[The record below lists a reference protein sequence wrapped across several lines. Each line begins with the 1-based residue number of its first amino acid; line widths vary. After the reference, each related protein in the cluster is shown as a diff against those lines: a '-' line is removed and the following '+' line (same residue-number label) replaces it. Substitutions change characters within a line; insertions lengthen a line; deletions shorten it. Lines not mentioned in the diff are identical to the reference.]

1 MKKRILIFLMAALM
15 LSCLLLPAAG
25 EEVQTNYV
33 TDNAG
38 LLTSSQWKYL
48 ENRAAEISETY
59 RIGVYIVVLPDY
71 LNYDG
76 ARDFESFAMDY
87 YDDHNLGWGEVN
99 AGIMLLLSMEERDY
113 DLDVNST
120 RAKSIFT
127 DSARDDLEDAFL
139 PDFRRD
145 DFYSGFS
152 NYLTKCEKIMLRKN
166 QELSI
171 GIIGGADGPT
181 SVMVYS
187 RVDSSTLLVAAIVG
201 AVVAL
206 LVGLLLCSP
215 MKSAKQKRDA
225 DQYVTR
231 AGLNLRRRSDMFLH
245 RTVSRRPRQSES
257 SNHHPTGGAHHSS
270 GGSHHYSSGSHSG
283 RSGKF

>member
-1 MKKRILIFLMAALM
+1 MKKRMILFLMVALL
-15 LSCLLLPAAG
+15 LSCLVLPVTG
-25 EEVQTNYV
+25 EQAQTNYV
-33 TDNAG
+33 MDEAG
-38 LLTSSQWKYL
+38 LLTASEQKYL
-48 ENRAAEISETY
+48 ENRAAEISENS
-59 RIGVYIVVLPDY
+59 RIGVYIVILSDY
-71 LNYDG
+71 
-76 ARDFESFAMDY
+76 RDDSNTTNFESFAMDF
-87 YDDHNLGWGEVN
+87 YDDHNLGWGEDN
-99 AGIMLLLSMEERDY
+99 AGIMLLLSMAERDY
-113 DLDVNST
+113 DLDVNSI
-120 RAKSIFT
+120 RARGIFT
-127 DSARDDLEDAFL
+127 ESALDSLEDAFL
-139 PDFRRD
+139 PDFRWD

-152 NYLTKCEKIMLRKN
+152 DYLTKCEKIMLRKN

-181 SVMVYS
+181 HIMLHS

-231 AGLNLRRRSDMFLH
+231 AGLNLRRHSDMFLH
-245 RTVSRRPRQSES
+245 RTVTRRPRQTES
-257 SNHHPTGGAHHSS
+257 TSHGSS